1 MASLSER
8 CWNYHQ
14 VIQQE
19 VEIWRELDHEHIL
32 KFIGACPVAEKPFMV
47 CEMKANGDVLT
58 FLRKN
63 PNASKRKIVS
73 IIYPT
78 WFIASLTHYPTAVRG
93 ITRSAVSS
101 REVGSSQRH
110 QSCTSVLI
118 CVVVEI
124 LIGLRYPE

>member
-1 MASLSER
+1 MITSLSER
-8 CWNYHQ
+8 CFNYHQ

-58 FLRKN
+58 YLRKN

-73 IIYPT
+73 IILSHLNCRVADALPN
-78 WFIASLTHYPTAVRG
+78 
-93 ITRSAVSS
+93 
-101 REVGSSQRH
+101 
-110 QSCTSVLI
+110 SCTRHHWV
-118 CVVVEI
+118 
-124 LIGLRYPE
+124 